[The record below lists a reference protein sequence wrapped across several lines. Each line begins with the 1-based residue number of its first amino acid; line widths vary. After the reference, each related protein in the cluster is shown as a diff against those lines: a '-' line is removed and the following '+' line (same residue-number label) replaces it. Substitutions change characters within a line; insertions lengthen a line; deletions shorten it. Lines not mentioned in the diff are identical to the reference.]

1 MISRKKMERLNG
13 TTGGNV
19 IDKSIRYYK
28 GSNGPKPEPKPNG
41 SKPPFNLDDWL
52 ETIDPGGWQD
62 EESRKKITER
72 RYASHDPDA
81 LAYEYWNERYLSHPL
96 KNKFPTLQEFI
107 SWSLATE
114 DQPFN
119 RGGIASLKV

>member
-72 RYASHDPDA
+72 RYASHDPEA
-81 LAYEYWNERYLSHPL
+81 LAYEYWLDRYLEHPL
-96 KNKFPTLQEFI
+96 KDKFQTLKDFI
-107 SWSLATE
+107 SWSLSNE
-114 DQPFN
+114 DQPFH
-119 RGGIASLKV
+119 RGGIASLI